1 MAKAPLS
8 NPIHPRA
15 TFLPLAAKSEI
26 LVFIMQN
33 GFLLGF
39 IALYLLGTLA
49 VGWWASRR
57 VKTTADFV
65 MAGKGLPMMLVACA
79 LFATWFGSE
88 TVMGA
93 GAEFAQHGLLGVIED
108 PFGAALCL
116 FLAGLLVARPL
127 YNLKI
132 LTFNDFYRIRFGRT
146 AEITSAVFMVPSYFS
161 WIAAQIVALA
171 IVLEAVSG
179 LEREWGV
186 LLCTSLVVVYTYIG
200 GMWSVAV
207 TDFVQTIA
215 IIIGLLVLTISM
227 VMQVGGFGEMVA
239 AAPPNFFQFFPDL
252 KPTEMISW
260 FAAWI
265 TIGLGSIPQQ
275 DVFQRVMAAKSVR
288 SSVRAC
294 YTSSFM
300 YLTVAM
306 LPLIICYCARI
317 LYPELLEGDAQMI
330 IPTMVLQHS
339 GIGMQ
344 IFFFGA
350 LISAILSTC
359 SGAMLAPATVI
370 GENLVKPLFKQVTDA
385 QLLRIMRISLVGVA
399 IVTGLMA
406 LSRNNIFELVGES
419 SAFSLVSLFV
429 PLIAGLYW
437 KRATG
442 TGAIAAMVSGI
453 VMWFITNTYLPPLAE
468 SGEYSGTTQV
478 LLEVPA
484 ILYGLAASML
494 GMLVGSYWREGE
506 NTLSIEKTT

>member
-1 MAKAPLS
+1 
-8 NPIHPRA
+8 
-15 TFLPLAAKSEI
+15 
-26 LVFIMQN
+26 MQN
-33 GFLLGF
+33 GLLLAF

-65 MAGKGLPMMLVACA
+65 MAGRGLPMFMVACA

-88 TVMGA
+88 TVLGA

-116 FLAGLLVARPL
+116 LLAGLLIARPL
-127 YNLKI
+127 YQLKI
-132 LTFNDFYRIRFGRT
+132 LTFNDFYRIRFGKT
-146 AEITSAVFMVPSYFS
+146 AEISSAIFMVPSYFS

-186 LLCTSLVVVYTYIG
+186 LLCTTLVVVYTYIG

-215 IIIGLLVLTISM
+215 IIIGLLVLAVSM
-227 VMQVGGFGEMVA
+227 VMQVGGFEPMMA
-239 AAPPNFFQFFPDL
+239 AAPPNFFQFFPDP
-252 KPTEMISW
+252 KPTEMIHW
-260 FAAWI
+260 VAAWM
-265 TIGLGSIPQQ
+265 TIGLGSVPQQ
-275 DVFQRVMAAKSVR
+275 DVFQRVMAAKNVQ

-294 YTSSFM
+294 YVSSFM
-300 YLTVAM
+300 YLSIAM
-306 LPLIICYCARI
+306 LPLLICYCARI

-339 GIGMQ
+339 GLAMQ

-370 GENLVKPLFKQVTDA
+370 GENLVRPLFRDVTDA
-385 QLLRIMRISLVGVA
+385 QLLRIMRLSLVGVA

-406 LSRNNIFELVGES
+406 VSRDNIFELVGES

-429 PLIAGLYW
+429 PLVAGLYW
-437 KRATG
+437 KKATNV
-442 TGAIAAMVSGI
+442 GAIASMIAGLAVWL
-453 VMWFITNTYLPPLAE
+453 VTNWLFPPLAE
-468 SGEYSGTTQV
+468 SGKFSGIPQI
-478 LLEVPA
+478 LLETPA
-484 ILYGLAASML
+484 MLWGFAASGL
-494 GMLVGSYWREGE
+494 GMYLGSFWGE
-506 NTLSIEKTT
+506 SKAASNV

>member
-1 MAKAPLS
+1 MLLS
-8 NPIHPRA
+8 
-15 TFLPLAAKSEI
+15 
-26 LVFIMQN
+26 
-33 GFLLGF
+33 F

-65 MAGKGLPMMLVACA
+65 IAGRGLPMFMVACA

-88 TVMGA
+88 TVLGA
-93 GAEFAQHGLLGVIED
+93 GAEFAKHGLLGVIED

-116 FLAGLLVARPL
+116 LLAGLLIARPL

-132 LTFNDFYRIRFGRT
+132 LTFNDFYRIRFGRP
-146 AEITSAVFMVPSYFS
+146 AEITSAIFMVPSYFS

-171 IVLEAVSG
+171 IVMEAVSG

-186 LLCTSLVVVYTYIG
+186 LLCTTLVVVYTYIG

-207 TDFVQTIA
+207 TDLVQTIA
-215 IIIGLLVLTISM
+215 IIIGLLVLAVSM
-227 VMQVGGFGEMVA
+227 VLQVGGVEKMVA
-239 AAPPNFFQFFPDL
+239 AAPPNFFQFLPDP
-252 KPTEMISW
+252 KPTEIIHW
-260 FAAWI
+260 FAAWM

-275 DVFQRVMAAKSVR
+275 DVFQRVMAAKNVR
-288 SSVRAC
+288 SSVWAC

-300 YLTVAM
+300 YLTIAM
-306 LPLIICYCARI
+306 LPLLICYCAI
-317 LYPELLEGDAQMI
+317 VLYPELLEGDTQMI
-330 IPTMVLQHS
+330 IPNMVLQHS
-339 GIGMQ
+339 GPAMQ

-370 GENLVKPLFKQVTDA
+370 GENLVRPLFRNITDM

-406 LSRNNIFELVGES
+406 MSRDNIFELVGES

-437 KRATG
+437 KKATG
-442 TGAIAAMVSGI
+442 TGAIAAMIAGLV
-453 VMWFITNTYLPPLAE
+453 VWFGTNWLLPPLVE
-468 SGEYSGTTQV
+468 SGAFAGTTQV

-484 ILYGLAASML
+484 IIYGLAASTL
-494 GMLVGSYWREGE
+494 GMLVGSLWGKAKEE
-506 NTLSIEKTT
+506 ESIGA